1 MNFLKLNF
9 TLMLSKI
16 HSIMRRKNFKGDR
29 LKEFSNGGIQT
40 L

>member
-16 HSIMRRKNFKGDR
+16 HSLMRLKNLKS

>member
-16 HSIMRRKNFKGDR
+16 HSIMRRKNLKN
-29 LKEFSNGGIQT
+29 LKEFSNGGVQT